1 MIVNERMVTYINS
14 LDRGNQGMLAELE
27 ARARQERVPIIR
39 REMQSFL
46 KMLLALK
53 RPQRILEVGTAVG
66 FSALLM
72 AEYTSPDCRITTIE
86 KYEKRI
92 PKAREN
98 FAASPFGYKI
108 TLLEGT
114 PWRCC
119 GSFPAPT
126 TLFSWMPPKDSIFIS
141 CRKPCGFWNR
151 EA

>member
-14 LDRGNQGMLAELE
+14 LDRGNQGMLAEID

-92 PKAREN
+92 IPMAKRHLLSAVHF
-98 FAASPFGYKI
+98 FAVFV
-108 TLLEGT
+108 
-114 PWRCC
+114 R
-119 GSFPAPT
+119 GSSAGR
-126 TLFSWMPPKDSIFIS
+126 SS
-141 CRKPCGFWNR
+141 
-151 EA
+151 E